1 MFDNHEIAPL
11 DLKNAVAWFHTCRTL
26 HIRIREGRQYS
37 TSSGKWENQ
46 FQLPLS
52 AKSAHL
58 KSQPTSADGKA
69 DSLTE
74 HTI

>member
-11 DLKNAVAWFHTCRTL
+11 DLKNAVAWFHTRRT
-26 HIRIREGRQYS
+26 REGRQYS
-37 TSSGKWENQ
+37 ASSGKWENQ

-58 KSQPTSADGKA
+58 KSQPTSADGEA
-69 DSLTE
+69 DYLTE